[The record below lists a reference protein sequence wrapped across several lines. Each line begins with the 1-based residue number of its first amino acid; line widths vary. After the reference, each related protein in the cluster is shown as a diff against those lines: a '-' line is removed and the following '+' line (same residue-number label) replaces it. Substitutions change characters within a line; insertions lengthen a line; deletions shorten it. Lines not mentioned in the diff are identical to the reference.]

1 MLMKA
6 AHQSC
11 AAHLIRRCRDLIR
24 VSTPTA
30 ARFPLAVKE
39 ILEQGL
45 SLLDRYLQQKITLHG
60 LWTATGRLEAKLDR
74 LLARTYQ
81 DPASRRLAT
90 HLRHE
95 RPYRFTFLY
104 CPGLVDATNN
114 LAERVMRILVM
125 IRNNWGGN
133 RTLLVTPEAAKV
145 LLTQRK

>member
-1 MLMKA
+1 
-6 AHQSC
+6 
-11 AAHLIRRCRDLIR
+11 

-45 SLLDRYLQQKITLHG
+45 SLLDRCLRQKITLHG

-74 LLARTYQ
+74 LLAGTYQ
-81 DPASRRLAT
+81 DPANRRLAK

-95 RPYRFTFLY
+95 RPCLFTFLY

-114 LAERVMRILVM
+114 LAEGVMRILVM
-125 IRNNWGGN
+125 IRINWGGN